1 MAAVTW
7 LVKYR
12 LYRRQPRQ
20 IYIRN
25 PFPQNR
31 RGRIIVHSKYLLCL
45 DILFFSTS
53 IQSNSKCQPSRQ
65 QSCQPSRPPRSTP
78 ASAWWCGGWRIMHPR
93 LAPWLS
99 VPSQPSSSPSLP
111 STSTSSTTS
120 SLWWMNAARVNWC
133 HLLTELGGGVN
144 IDRSKLSWFHL
155 TQHSLAHLVMFYILG
170 FAYGCKL
177 PPRTAKTIFSNPK
190 APPFG
195 FEKIFFF
202 KSPKII
208 FLAKPFNRNR
218 SHDSKKVWHL
228 GIRNIFGNIFLKNI
242 FKNIFSKNIYKN
254 IFNTQVL
261 YHFGILR
268 PIPIEWLC

>member
-1 MAAVTW
+1 MVWCSAVW
-7 LVKYR
+7 LLYR
-12 LYRRQPRQ
+12 LY
-20 IYIRN
+20 I
-25 PFPQNR
+25 
-31 RGRIIVHSKYLLCL
+31 
-45 DILFFSTS
+45 
-53 IQSNSKCQPSRQ
+53 
-65 QSCQPSRPPRSTP
+65 
-78 ASAWWCGGWRIMHPR
+78 
-93 LAPWLS
+93 
-99 VPSQPSSSPSLP
+99 
-111 STSTSSTTS
+111 
-120 SLWWMNAARVNWC
+120 
-133 HLLTELGGGVN
+133 GGGVN

-268 PIPIEWLC
+268 TIPIEWLC

>member
-1 MAAVTW
+1 MSRLTLLFTPVSLEFSDTFQIITVTFKHQ
-7 LVKYR
+7 V
-12 LYRRQPRQ
+12 
-20 IYIRN
+20 
-25 PFPQNR
+25 
-31 RGRIIVHSKYLLCL
+31 
-45 DILFFSTS
+45 
-53 IQSNSKCQPSRQ
+53 
-65 QSCQPSRPPRSTP
+65 
-78 ASAWWCGGWRIMHPR
+78 
-93 LAPWLS
+93 
-99 VPSQPSSSPSLP
+99 
-111 STSTSSTTS
+111 
-120 SLWWMNAARVNWC
+120 
-133 HLLTELGGGVN
+133 GGGVN

>member
-1 MAAVTW
+1 MQA
-7 LVKYR
+7 
-12 LYRRQPRQ
+12 
-20 IYIRN
+20 
-25 PFPQNR
+25 
-31 RGRIIVHSKYLLCL
+31 HS
-45 DILFFSTS
+45 I
-53 IQSNSKCQPSRQ
+53 
-65 QSCQPSRPPRSTP
+65 
-78 ASAWWCGGWRIMHPR
+78 H
-93 LAPWLS
+93 
-99 VPSQPSSSPSLP
+99 SSHIAHGQ
-111 STSTSSTTS
+111 
-120 SLWWMNAARVNWC
+120 MVV
-133 HLLTELGGGVN
+133 GGGVN
-144 IDRSKLSWFHL
+144 IDKSKLSWFHL

-177 PPRTAKTIFSNPK
+177 PPRTAKTVFANPK

-208 FLAKPFNRNR
+208 FLAKPFDRNS

-268 PIPIEWLC
+268 TIPIFC

>member
-1 MAAVTW
+1 MPCGCIGFNIYHCSSQGSQS
-7 LVKYR
+7 VKA
-12 LYRRQPRQ
+12 LKHS
-20 IYIRN
+20 IAS
-25 PFPQNR
+25 
-31 RGRIIVHSKYLLCL
+31 IVHICTCFYTVVNVQYL
-45 DILFFSTS
+45 I
-53 IQSNSKCQPSRQ
+53 
-65 QSCQPSRPPRSTP
+65 
-78 ASAWWCGGWRIMHPR
+78 
-93 LAPWLS
+93 
-99 VPSQPSSSPSLP
+99 
-111 STSTSSTTS
+111 
-120 SLWWMNAARVNWC
+120 
-133 HLLTELGGGVN
+133 GGGVN

-170 FAYGCKL
+170 FAYGWKL
-177 PPRTAKTIFSNPK
+177 PPRTAKTVFANPK

-195 FEKIFFF
+195 FEKIFFL

-208 FLAKPFNRNR
+208 FLAKPFDRNS

>member
-1 MAAVTW
+1 MLWSSSTSLRSLTTPWDQPPVP
-7 LVKYR
+7 LVKTM
-12 LYRRQPRQ
+12 
-20 IYIRN
+20 
-25 PFPQNR
+25 
-31 RGRIIVHSKYLLCL
+31 
-45 DILFFSTS
+45 DSTS
-53 IQSNSKCQPSRQ
+53 DFKHNNR
-65 QSCQPSRPPRSTP
+65 
-78 ASAWWCGGWRIMHPR
+78 
-93 LAPWLS
+93 
-99 VPSQPSSSPSLP
+99 
-111 STSTSSTTS
+111 
-120 SLWWMNAARVNWC
+120 
-133 HLLTELGGGVN
+133 GGVN

-177 PPRTAKTIFSNPK
+177 PPRTAKTVFANPK

-195 FEKIFFF
+195 FEKIFFL

-208 FLAKPFNRNR
+208 FLAKPFDRNS

>member
-1 MAAVTW
+1 MALNEWMQRGDTAGVPAAKSGLGVRSGFQVTFFSMSSLYLVPLMAAVTW

-12 LYRRQPRQ
+12 LYRRQPRK

-120 SLWWMNAARVNWC
+120 SLWWTNAARVNWC
-133 HLLTELGGGVN
+133 HLPTEHRTYEPRFN
-144 IDRSKLSWFHL
+144 NK
-155 TQHSLAHLVMFYILG
+155 TKVM
-170 FAYGCKL
+170 
-177 PPRTAKTIFSNPK
+177 
-190 APPFG
+190 
-195 FEKIFFF
+195 KICL
-202 KSPKII
+202 I
-208 FLAKPFNRNR
+208 
-218 SHDSKKVWHL
+218 
-228 GIRNIFGNIFLKNI
+228 
-242 FKNIFSKNIYKN
+242 
-254 IFNTQVL
+254 
-261 YHFGILR
+261 
-268 PIPIEWLC
+268 

>member
-1 MAAVTW
+1 MSVNIDNFYKSTKVYWTSEDFLAASSFS
-7 LVKYR
+7 L
-12 LYRRQPRQ
+12 
-20 IYIRN
+20 I
-25 PFPQNR
+25 
-31 RGRIIVHSKYLLCL
+31 SL
-45 DILFFSTS
+45 D
-53 IQSNSKCQPSRQ
+53 
-65 QSCQPSRPPRSTP
+65 
-78 ASAWWCGGWRIMHPR
+78 WCGQILCEHW
-93 LAPWLS
+93 
-99 VPSQPSSSPSLP
+99 V
-111 STSTSSTTS
+111 
-120 SLWWMNAARVNWC
+120 
-133 HLLTELGGGVN
+133 GGGVN

-177 PPRTAKTIFSNPK
+177 PPRTAKTIFANPK

>member
-1 MAAVTW
+1 MALNEWMQRGDTAGVPAAKSGLGVRSGFQVTFFSMSSLYLVPLMAAVTW

-12 LYRRQPRQ
+12 LYRRQPRK

-99 VPSQPSSSPSLP
+99 VPSQPSSSPSL
-111 STSTSSTTS
+111 
-120 SLWWMNAARVNWC
+120 
-133 HLLTELGGGVN
+133 HLLLLLHLPCDERTQPGSTDVIYQQNTEHMNL
-144 IDRSKLSWFHL
+144 DL
-155 TQHSLAHLVMFYILG
+155 TTR
-170 FAYGCKL
+170 
-177 PPRTAKTIFSNPK
+177 PRLWKY
-190 APPFG
+190 
-195 FEKIFFF
+195 
-202 KSPKII
+202 
-208 FLAKPFNRNR
+208 
-218 SHDSKKVWHL
+218 V
-228 GIRNIFGNIFLKNI
+228 
-242 FKNIFSKNIYKN
+242 
-254 IFNTQVL
+254 
-261 YHFGILR
+261 
-268 PIPIEWLC
+268 

>member
-1 MAAVTW
+1 MRWPLGWTHISLRWSASLSAAS
-7 LVKYR
+7 
-12 LYRRQPRQ
+12 RRELTCATQQLPIFTRRSH
-20 IYIRN
+20 IIAICRN
-25 PFPQNR
+25 S
-31 RGRIIVHSKYLLCL
+31 GI
-45 DILFFSTS
+45 
-53 IQSNSKCQPSRQ
+53 SRH
-65 QSCQPSRPPRSTP
+65 
-78 ASAWWCGGWRIMHPR
+78 WI
-93 LAPWLS
+93 
-99 VPSQPSSSPSLP
+99 
-111 STSTSSTTS
+111 
-120 SLWWMNAARVNWC
+120 
-133 HLLTELGGGVN
+133 GGGVN

-177 PPRTAKTIFSNPK
+177 PPRTAKTVFANPK